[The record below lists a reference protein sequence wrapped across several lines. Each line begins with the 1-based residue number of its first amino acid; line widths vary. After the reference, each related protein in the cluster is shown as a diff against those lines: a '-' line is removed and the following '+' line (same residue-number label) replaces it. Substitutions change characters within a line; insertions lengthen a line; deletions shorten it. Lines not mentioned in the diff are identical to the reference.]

1 MISLSFFLVEPVS
14 RPTLIGVSFRSPD
27 IVMLGGE
34 NLRRGHDGGLVTVVE
49 GDQHT
54 HHGDKGF
61 AASHVSLQQ
70 AVHLLAGTAI
80 GTDFFNNPFLRVG
93 QRKG

>member
-1 MISLSFFLVEPVS
+1 
-14 RPTLIGVSFRSPD
+14 
-27 IVMLGGE
+27 MLGGE

-93 QRKG
+93 QGKG